1 MPAVPRGIYEGVGV
15 MNKTKLKEIRDA
27 VKRMNEL
34 KASGRPYDALRYD
47 IIPRLVMPEIEFLVT
62 CAERVMGEQK
72 SLI

>member
-1 MPAVPRGIYEGVGV
+1 

-27 VKRMNEL
+27 IARMNEL
-34 KASGRPYDALRYD
+34 KAAGRPYDALRYD
-47 IIPRLVMPEIEFLVT
+47 VIPRLVMPEIEFLVT

>member
-1 MPAVPRGIYEGVGV
+1 

-27 VKRMNEL
+27 IKRMNEL
-34 KASGRPYDALRYD
+34 KAAGRPYDALRYD
-47 IIPRLVMPEIEFLVT
+47 VIPRLVMPEIEFLVT